1 MIAEPMEV
9 APPVKA
15 SKRPAN
21 EISSEEN
28 TTKKRKIEF
37 RKVLVPTH
45 R

>member
-1 MIAEPMEV
+1 MIAEPIEV
-9 APPVKA
+9 VPAVKA

-21 EISSEEN
+21 ETPTEEN
-28 TTKKRKIEF
+28 NTKKRKIEF